1 MPSLTSLS
9 NPITGTRLQDHD
21 LHDRQTFQAAFPYFA
36 GAYWLQLKA
45 EQQVGAWDPRT
56 VATAA
61 LFFVNMPALET
72 SLREVPPTP
81 TPTPAP
87 ALVSQVAAPASLPV
101 MDSDLAELTTSSA
114 QEPELPEAESEALAF
129 EPYHTVDYFA
139 SQGIKLTANIAAQDG
154 LGKQLKSFTD
164 WLKTMRK
171 LPEAERIAELDDAGN
186 QKIID
191 MAENSVL
198 VREVI
203 TASMAE
209 VLAHQGKIEAAISI
223 YEKLSLHNPA
233 KSPYFAAKIDALK
246 QRL

>member
-1 MPSLTSLS
+1 MPLLTSIS
-9 NPITGTRLQDHD
+9 NPLNGIRLQDND
-21 LHDRQTFQAAFPYFA
+21 LSDRQSFQATFPYFA
-36 GAYWLQLKA
+36 GAYWLQLQA
-45 EQQVGAWDPRT
+45 EQQGGTYDPQT
-56 VATAA
+56 AATAA
-61 LFFVNMPALET
+61 LFFVNLPALDA
-72 SLREVPPTP
+72 SLRTVSPQPSMVVAEQATP
-81 TPTPAP
+81 
-87 ALVSQVAAPASLPV
+87 PASLSV
-101 MDSDLAELTTSSA
+101 LAPEPDEAITSSK
-114 QEPELPEAESEALAF
+114 EPELPEESDPLAF
-129 EPYHTVDYFA
+129 EPFHTVDYFA
-139 SQGIKLTANIAAQDG
+139 SQGIKLTAGAAAQDG

-171 LPEAERIAELDDAGN
+171 LPEAERIAELDEAGN

-209 VLAHQGKIEAAISI
+209 VLAHQGKIEAAISV